1 MAWGCVKHPIYNSWV
16 QTRYSP
22 ERLSAAM
29 PAKVGGYGPRRP
41 GGNLQS
47 KGEPASDPPMKSLGV
62 WCSWARVSTEKPTR
76 ATQRRNLGF
85 RALPPLAPL
94 QRGEFW
100 MGRFPHPLLEFRR
113 WGLDL

>member
-41 GGNLQS
+41 GGNLGFRVS
-47 KGEPASDPPMKSLGV
+47 GLRFEGLGV
-62 WCSWARVSTEKPTR
+62 RVFGS
-76 ATQRRNLGF
+76 RNIYIYIYINICLS
-85 RALPPLAPL
+85 
-94 QRGEFW
+94 
-100 MGRFPHPLLEFRR
+100 
-113 WGLDL
+113 GLF